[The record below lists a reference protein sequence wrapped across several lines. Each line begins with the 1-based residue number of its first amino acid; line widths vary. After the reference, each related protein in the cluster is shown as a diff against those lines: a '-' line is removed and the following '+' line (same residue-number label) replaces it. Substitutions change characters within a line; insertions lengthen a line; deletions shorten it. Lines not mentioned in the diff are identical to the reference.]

1 MGLRKDI
8 IPYVEG
14 QITPTYVVYSN
25 SPPTAHDW
33 VPPPTYTV
41 RPNDPI
47 PSGTDVKD
55 ASSFIPMGDRKRL
68 HYDSNTNYGPL
79 QKKPYSTQPLSS
91 NECLQNDQGVTS
103 SNSINYQAIANI
115 NISEPEWLEKYI
127 KNVLLESMREYKRRA
142 ENASELN
149 QQLLEK
155 DEEYKKKLI
164 IVDQLLE
171 YLRKFL
177 IRFDD
182 EGLLDEIGSSDV
194 NFNGPYLNRIYE
206 NESLEYTRRV
216 VEIIIEKMTNWF
228 RERDDLLKELKN
240 DSDFQ
245 SRLADIY
252 YNEIEKEDNLY
263 STMLEKIVVHENRS
277 FEVHS
282 LTRDLEIAKAN
293 LELTFRNLENTQD
306 KLEQLEKNVDRSN
319 IFTINPFLHL
329 GRKLDKNSG
338 GSANKSMSEKLELI
352 ELRSIAE
359 SRVKEFN
366 DTQAEKAEWR
376 RKIHEIQEKLRY
388 FPEERI
394 KESETYRTLQLELES
409 LHDSYA
415 HLYALFEIKTRE
427 AQILTVSRDKIDDLW
442 KSEMKRMEQE
452 FQEVKKEYHNDLERI
467 RAKRNELVKEVESLR
482 TMIPQEM
489 LANDRMEI
497 IQNLKEEVRKLY
509 SRITEIE
516 NSKSRK
522 STFSSGESSSVRENQ
537 SSDSAKKVDEIQA
550 INNQLKFENEESQ
563 KNDALY
569 IKELNDRIPQS
580 SEIEMLFSQ
589 QKKREDDFHMSVFD
603 TKDQRIEPLKQSLTK
618 FQQKLNEKTEE
629 NVKIQN
635 EIVSMNVVVSQQ
647 HEQLNTQKNELAS
660 TKAQLEKY
668 SKESANALQS
678 LAVYKQ
684 KLVSLDNGIKVEQKI
699 SEMLRNDRDA
709 NVREYN
715 SELRRRDEEKRVME
729 KKLRQVKDQLET
741 ATKEV
746 DELRISAVSS
756 DAQKLLEAYETKW
769 KCSTCNIRFKDH
781 CVFICM
787 HAFCKQCLDKQVES
801 RNRKC
806 AKCGQQFSKT
816 DIRQIFF

>member
-1 MGLRKDI
+1 
-8 IPYVEG
+8 
-14 QITPTYVVYSN
+14 
-25 SPPTAHDW
+25 
-33 VPPPTYTV
+33 
-41 RPNDPI
+41 
-47 PSGTDVKD
+47 
-55 ASSFIPMGDRKRL
+55 MGDRKRI

-79 QKKPYSTQPLSS
+79 QKKPYSTQPSSS
-91 NECLQNDQGVTS
+91 NEGQQNDQGVTS

-115 NISEPEWLEKYI
+115 NISEPEWLEKYS
-127 KNVLLESMREYKRRA
+127 KNVLLESIREYKRRA

-194 NFNGPYLNRIYE
+194 NFNGPYLNRIYDILHE
-206 NESLEYTRRV
+206 NKSLEFTRRV
-216 VEIIIEKMTNWF
+216 VEIIIEKMTTWF

-245 SRLADIY
+245 SRLADVY
-252 YNEIEKEDNLY
+252 YNEIQKEDNLY

-319 IFTINPFLHL
+319 IFAINPFLHL

-338 GSANKSMSEKLELI
+338 GSANKSMSERLELI

-482 TMIPQEM
+482 TMIPQEFQKISLIRM

-522 STFSSGESSSVRENQ
+522 NAFSSGESSSSVRENQ
-537 SSDSAKKVDEIQA
+537 GSDSAKQVDESQA
-550 INNQLKFENEESQ
+550 INSQLKSDANEESQ

-569 IKELNDRIPQS
+569 IKELNDRIRELEFMNEIYKQYEKAQS

-603 TKDQRIEPLKQSLTK
+603 TKDQRIEPLKQSLAK

-678 LAVYKQ
+678 LAIYKQ

-729 KKLRQVKDQLET
+729 KKLRQVKDQLEA

-746 DELRISAVSS
+746 EELRISAVSS